1 MRALK
6 KVFYALTDSLREL
19 MMVTELALPNF
30 RRRGT
35 TPEIPVIASLTT
47 YPPRI
52 GLAWLAIESLLRQSV
67 RPRKLIL
74 VLSEDEFPQK
84 IVPRRI
90 QQQSRRGLEILWVA
104 RNGRS
109 YDKLIPVRQ
118 RYPGETIVTFD
129 DDKFFPRTLLEELY
143 LASVQNPGSVIGS
156 RGWIIPSDG
165 TEIHYGANWVRATP
179 GARGRNLFT
188 PGGNGCLYPPSSL
201 DSTCENLDLALAIC
215 PTADDIWFWG
225 AIQKTQSNLVCLG
238 LPAHRPVKAL
248 TSTTALSDINRHSN
262 DSQLQKILSFIS
274 PGSCDINLAGKDGA
288 PND

>member
-19 MMVTELALPNF
+19 VIVTALALPNF

-35 TPEIPVIASLTT
+35 TSEIPVIASLTT

-52 GLAWLAIESLLRQSV
+52 GLAWLAIETLLRQSV

-90 QQQSRRGLEILWVA
+90 QRQSRRGLEILWVA

-156 RGWIIPSDG
+156 RGWIIPTDG

-201 DSTCENLDLALAIC
+201 DSTCENLDLALEIC
-215 PTADDIWFWG
+215 PTADDIWFWFATQRTG
-225 AIQKTQSNLVCLG
+225 APTVCLG
-238 LPAHRPVKAL
+238 LKPHRSIRSQKGTP
-248 TSTTALSDINRHSN
+248 ALSAINNTKN
-262 DSQLQKILSFIS
+262 DGQFQQMLKRF
-274 PGSCDINLAGKDGA
+274 PRDVNFV
-288 PND
+288 

>member
-19 MMVTELALPNF
+19 VIVTALALPNF

-35 TPEIPVIASLTT
+35 TSEIPVIASLTT

-52 GLAWLAIESLLRQSV
+52 GLAWLAIETLLRQSV

-90 QQQSRRGLEILWVA
+90 QRQSRRGLEILWVA

-156 RGWIIPSDG
+156 RGWIITTDG

-201 DSTCENLDLALAIC
+201 DSTCENLDLALEIC
-215 PTADDIWFWG
+215 PTADDIWFWFATQRTG
-225 AIQKTQSNLVCLG
+225 APTVCLG
-238 LPAHRPVKAL
+238 LKPHRSIRSQKGTP
-248 TSTTALSDINRHSN
+248 ALSAINNTKN
-262 DSQLQKILSFIS
+262 DGQFQQMLKRF
-274 PGSCDINLAGKDGA
+274 PRDVNFV
-288 PND
+288 

>member
-1 MRALK
+1 MRVLK
-6 KVFYALTDSLREL
+6 KGFYALTDSLREL
-19 MMVTELALPNF
+19 VMVTLLALPNF
-30 RRRGT
+30 CRRGT
-35 TPEIPVIASLTT
+35 TSEIAVIASLTT

-52 GLAWLAIESLLRQSV
+52 GLAWLAIETLLRQSV
-67 RPRKLIL
+67 KPRKLIL
-74 VLSEDEFPQK
+74 VLSEEEFPKK

-156 RGWIIPSDG
+156 RGWVIPAEDK
-165 TEIHYGANWVRATP
+165 EIHYGSDWVRATP

-188 PGGNGCLYPPSSL
+188 PGGNGCLYPPRSL
-201 DSTCENLDLALAIC
+201 DPTSENLDLALEIC
-215 PTADDIWFWG
+215 PTADDIWFWF
-225 AIQKTQSNLVCLG
+225 ATQRTASPTVCLG
-238 LPAHRPVKAL
+238 LRPHRSIRSQKGTP
-248 TSTTALSDINRHSN
+248 ALSAINSTKN
-262 DSQLQKILSFIS
+262 DDQFQQMLKRF
-274 PGSCDINLAGKDGA
+274 PRDVNFV
-288 PND
+288 

>member
-35 TPEIPVIASLTT
+35 TPEIPLIASLTT

-90 QQQSRRGLEILWVA
+90 QQQSRRGMEILWVA

-179 GARGRNLFT
+179 GERGRNLFT

-201 DSTCENLDLALAIC
+201 DSACENLDLALAIC
-215 PTADDIWFWG
+215 PTADDIWFWF
-225 AIQKTQSNLVCLG
+225 ATQRTGSPTVCLG
-238 LPAHRPVKAL
+238 LKPHRSIRSQKGTP
-248 TSTTALSDINRHSN
+248 ALSAINITKN
-262 DSQLQKILSFIS
+262 DDQFQQMLKRF
-274 PGSCDINLAGKDGA
+274 PRDVNFV
-288 PND
+288 